1 MKNTLS
7 RASLLA
13 IALATAAAG
22 TAAAEG
28 EFSGNVAMTTDY
40 VWRGISQSNEDFAL
54 QGGFDYTN
62 GMFYAGTWAS
72 NIDFD
77 DGSDA
82 NMEIDF
88 YGGLAS
94 EFANGITWDVG
105 LIYYVYP
112 DSEDTDLDFVEIK
125 GALGYEFEGG
135 LAVGGEVYYDP
146 DNENMYVN
154 ATAGYAVSE
163 NFGVDASVGNYQFD
177 AGGDYTNW
185 SLGASTSAAGFGFD
199 LRYWGTDIDN
209 VSIADE
215 RVVLTVSRSM

>member
-1 MKNTLS
+1 MKKQFS
-7 RASLLA
+7 RAGLLA
-13 IALATAAAG
+13 AAMIAATGAAAH
-22 TAAAEG
+22 AEG
-28 EFSGNVAMTTDY
+28 EFSGNVALTTDY
-40 VWRGISQSNEDFAL
+40 VWRGVSQTNEDMAL
-54 QGGFDYTN
+54 QGGFDYSN
-62 GMFYAGTWAS
+62 SIFYAGVWAS

-82 NMEIDF
+82 NMEVDF

-94 EFANGITWDVG
+94 EFANGVSWDVG
-105 LIYYVYP
+105 VIYYVYP
-112 DSEDTDLDFVEIK
+112 DSEDSDLDFVELK

-146 DNENMYVN
+146 DNENMYLN
-154 ATAGYAVSE
+154 ATAGFALSE

-185 SLGASTSAAGFGFD
+185 SLGASTEAAGFGFD
-199 LRYWGTDIDN
+199 LRYWGTDVDN
-209 VSIADE
+209 VPVADD